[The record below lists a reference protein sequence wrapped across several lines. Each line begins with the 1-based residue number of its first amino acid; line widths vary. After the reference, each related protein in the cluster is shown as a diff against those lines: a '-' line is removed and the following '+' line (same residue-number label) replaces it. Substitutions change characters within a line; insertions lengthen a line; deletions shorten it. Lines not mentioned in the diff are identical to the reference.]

1 MTLPSPSA
9 AGAAALV
16 AIAISWPRCGVDEE
30 PGRVSAS
37 GSFEVDKLKVVSSAS
52 GELVSF
58 SIDEGDEVDADQ
70 VVAVVDSEDLELKLE
85 ELSAALAAARARLEI
100 VEQGA
105 RPEDIKQLR
114 ALKKEVALQKQLAD
128 TNLERMEELHAKG
141 GVSKSSLDEVETK
154 RDVTATKL
162 QQVRWQLLK
171 AKHGARAEEV
181 EAAAAAVDQIEAGI
195 AQVEKMIEDRTI
207 HSPTGGTVLE
217 THAHEG
223 ELVTL
228 GQLLAV
234 VADMETMD
242 LVVYVSEKDLPRIR
256 LGQEARVS
264 IDAFED
270 RSFAGTVTHIASE
283 AEFTPST
290 VQTEEERVK
299 LVFEVTVTVDNPE
312 GHFKPGLPGDVTF
325 AEE

>member
-1 MTLPSPSA
+1 
-9 AGAAALV
+9 
-16 AIAISWPRCGVDEE
+16 
-30 PGRVSAS
+30 
-37 GSFEVDKLKVVSSAS
+37 
-52 GELVSF
+52 
-58 SIDEGDEVDADQ
+58 
-70 VVAVVDSEDLELKLE
+70 
-85 ELSAALAAARARLEI
+85 
-100 VEQGA
+100 
-105 RPEDIKQLR
+105 
-114 ALKKEVALQKQLAD
+114 
-128 TNLERMEELHAKG
+128 MEELHAKG

-242 LVVYVSEKDLPRIR
+242 LVVYVSE
-256 LGQEARVS
+256 
-264 IDAFED
+264 
-270 RSFAGTVTHIASE
+270 